1 MPPLPGRLPAAA
13 AGLSLTTLLL
23 GGAIPSGLGQAA
35 AQEQPRSPLA
45 ARSSGPRAAG
55 PGRQG
60 GVAPG
65 GRNTTEASAGQPV
78 AAPAASDAATG
89 GTEPQTRFLLIRSDQ
104 QQIDVPQGRLVASGR
119 VEAVFDGWRLLADRV
134 EVMQATRTVYAT
146 GKLRLTKGDQT
157 LQASRL
163 RYSEL
168 EGTGELEDVYGVID
182 QEVVER
188 ELALLPGAQPPKTA
202 AAPGASQSQAPVQPT
217 VAAPAGERSAAAEP
231 GFACPELVSDPR
243 QRPLLELLPP
253 KRVPVPTMP
262 APRGC
267 PGAPGDDPRTA
278 ALRQHLRD
286 AAIAVGG
293 PSAATAGTATA
304 GAAANPTPT
313 SADRPDAAGTI
324 DQRVE
329 NVRFRQS
336 LDTSI
341 KLDLAAVIDTEDSE
355 GSGKS
360 GAAGIY
366 RRPRPNTG
374 QLNRLRFQASQ
385 LQVRGQRWSAP
396 VVAFTND
403 PFTPARSWTIGHRVE
418 AVVDG
423 EGVTRIRAA
432 RTRILLSNKLSLP
445 GLRAATIGEEGL
457 QFTLDTD
464 QRDRDGIY
472 VGYNLPTLRLGEKG
486 KLELQPQVM
495 VQRAIEGRTNSY
507 TAPGKNLAG
516 PRVSQDLQAGDLL
529 GLAAVLDAPL
539 GRFRLKSDSSLSTFS
554 PDNFVA
560 GTRNITKLSTPLPLP
575 GHSEASAQLFGSY
588 RERVYNGS
596 LGLQTVVYSYGGQAD
611 GRLNLN
617 PDPADPADDKRRLP
631 YFGPFTIDWRAV
643 SGNYQAAL
651 FETDDLDTQW
661 RTRFNAN
668 VAGSLRLWQAS
679 LDPERFSASAL
690 HYSAVP
696 IRPGLALD
704 FGLAGSSAFYQEGA
718 EQNTLTVYGGPSF
731 TLGRFRSPWF
741 DFTQVAL
748 LVGNTFRD
756 GASPFGFD
764 RAVDLRT
771 VSFRAAQQLY
781 GPLVL
786 EAGATVNIDDRSDLY
801 GDVSYSY
808 VELKLQQRSYELG
821 VYYSPYDGIGG
832 IRVKL
837 NDFSFGGSGTPFV
850 PRPVEGGEPLSE
862 RR

>member
-13 AGLSLTTLLL
+13 AGLSLSTLLL
-23 GGAIPSGLGQAA
+23 GGAIPSSLGRAA
-35 AQEQPRSPLA
+35 AQEQAPST
-45 ARSSGPRAAG
+45 RAAVAS
-55 PGRQG
+55 G
-60 GVAPG
+60 GSAAA
-65 GRNTTEASAGQPV
+65 EAEVHQPSA
-78 AAPAASDAATG
+78 AA
-89 GTEPQTRFLLIRSDQ
+89 QTRFLLIRSDQ
-104 QQIDVPQGRLVASGR
+104 QQIDGPQGRLVASGR

-182 QEVVER
+182 QEVVEQ
-188 ELALLPGAQPPKTA
+188 ELALLPGAKPAKTA
-202 AAPGASQSQAPVQPT
+202 AAPGANQSQPAAA
-217 VAAPAGERSAAAEP
+217 AAPQPSAGAAATAADP

-253 KRVPVPTMP
+253 KRVAVPTMP

-267 PGAPGDDPRTA
+267 PGAPLDDPRTA
-278 ALRQHLRD
+278 ALRQQLRD
-286 AAIAVGG
+286 ATLGVDGTAAAPG
-293 PSAATAGTATA
+293 AATAGEVTA
-304 GAAANPTPT
+304 GEVVRGAATGAI
-313 SADRPDAAGTI
+313 A
-324 DQRVE
+324 QRVE

-366 RRPRPNTG
+366 RRPRPDTG

-516 PRVSQDLQAGDLL
+516 PRVSQDLQGGDLL
-529 GLAAVLDAPL
+529 GLAAVLDVPL
-539 GRFRLKSDSSLSTFS
+539 GRFRLKSDSSLSTLS

-631 YFGPFTIDWRAV
+631 YFGPFTLDWRAV
-643 SGNYQAAL
+643 SGSYQAAL

-668 VAGSLRLWQAS
+668 LAGSLRLWQAS
-679 LDPERFSASAL
+679 LDPERFSVSAL
-690 HYSAVP
+690 QYSAVP

-718 EQNTLTVYGGPSF
+718 EQNTLTLYGGPSF

-741 DFTQVAL
+741 DFTQVGL

-771 VSFRAAQQLY
+771 LSFRAAQQIY